1 MRNMKKHEQKE
12 TKAKIVAE
20 HGKDAADT
28 GNPAVQ
34 IALLTKRID
43 DLTEHLKTNKQD
55 KHSRRGLMQMVGQR
69 KALLN
74 YMEQTDLEAFREL
87 KKKLGIR

>member
-12 TKAKIVAE
+12 AKAKIVAQ
-20 HGKDAADT
+20 HGASANDT
-28 GNPAVQ
+28 GNVAVQ
-34 IALLTKRID
+34 IALLSERIAN
-43 DLTEHLKTNKQD
+43 LTEHLKTNKQD

-74 YMEQTDLEAFREL
+74 YMEQTDLEGFREL
-87 KKKLGIR
+87 KKKLGLR